1 MLSLKGAQEILPL
14 SVANL
19 GRFPIRN
26 GLKHARRCPRIDAQG
41 KSHSHSIVPGGF
53 EVISYTTRL
62 IPRTSLIIRVAARPR
77 KL

>member
-41 KSHSHSIVPGGF
+41 KSHSHSIVPSDDNMLIYPHNSF
-53 EVISYTTRL
+53 HHTAKNRL
-62 IPRTSLIIRVAARPR
+62 ADPSKI
-77 KL
+77 